1 MIGVFQETYL
11 VIDALDESSDRN
23 VLLANIEEI
32 TSWNDLCLHTLVT
45 SRREKKDML
54 DSMERLADQEK
65 FCIQSILVNDD
76 IRAYVRGRL
85 QTDPKLKRLRNQPKV
100 QLEIESMLMDKAGGM

>member
-11 VIDALDESSDRN
+11 VIDALDESSDRD

-45 SRREKKDML
+45 SRREKEML

-85 QTDPKLKRLRNQPKV
+85 QTDPKLKRWRNQPKV